1 MSGMKAKYWDGCTP
15 APDFFAPVDPCREQ
29 PNCPFDLSKVLAY
42 AKAKDKKVLNLT
54 YDEVQQ
60 FAVGQ

>member
-1 MSGMKAKYWDGCTP
+1 MSGMKAKYWDGRTP
-15 APDFFAPVDPCREQ
+15 AADFFAPVDPYQEQ
-29 PNCPFDLSKVLAY
+29 PNCPFDLSKALAY
-42 AKAKDKKVLNLT
+42 AKSKGKKMMELT

>member
-1 MSGMKAKYWDGCTP
+1 MSGMKAKYWEGRTP
-15 APDFFAPVDPCREQ
+15 DAEFFAPIDPYQAQ

-42 AKAKDKKVLNLT
+42 AKEQGKKIIDLT
-54 YDEVQQ
+54 YEEVQQ